1 MGVRRRLYG
10 GTQGIPATADVNSFL
25 PAYAFADFKHDFGGD
40 KITANVLNDIET
52 VGSRATFFSKIEK
65 LVGKSPFEA
74 FKSGFGLS
82 IPGPVPSKEYSE
94 EQVLEEVAK
103 IAYPSLVSSVGKSV
117 YDAPT
122 PGKIV
127 AGGLV
132 PRNYTVSRVLEK
144 AKPGQEY
151 TSQLQTKTVPPAGEY
166 VSLLSSLW
174 AVSGTPGQRK
184 RKFAIMY
191 DAGTCATS
199 DIGSLAKR
207 AITEIVENPSA
218 LFGEAFVK
226 TEQYDVY
233 FITSSENVRD
243 PAPKITERTFNKST
257 KSPNVN
263 VYFLNDYGHHVR
275 YDMFSKRVEGKQTS
289 NLYSRYS
296 ITTVREDGDKIRG
309 TIDYEDGKSR
319 QLDDIKRESEIESS
333 TTNAV
338 SLILQD
344 GTPAEVMSCFFLK
357 RSGDWCQALCLLD
370 KEREYT
376 ITGYGPKANTTTTL
390 QALEDDGVEI
400 MLMTHDRVLLAYAIT
415 LGLNVCFTNNRP
427 SGHWIVYF
435 KNADVFRIDDYLQL
449 MNDAAAKLSTLKQ
462 KKEATTTVRTKY
474 EREIESVSWLNP
486 SSIVAARRYAYVLA
500 NLIDNDVFD
509 AQIAT
514 ITELGND
521 LAKRAPVIQSYVA
534 RNTPLESWTP
544 EEKAD
549 AKAFSDVLGRLRNL
563 LPNVQSTIDISE
575 KFTSSGLKYPQEDAD
590 VQTLSDLGETLAS
603 QRPFKASQ
611 KNSKG
616 KEYNLEA
623 SFTVIAERLIDDVRS
638 AGISIPRFP
647 NDGEIAAINPA
658 TFGQQRLTR
667 THISI
672 LRAVYDIFKKAEI
685 RTTAR
690 QTGGDNGKNVTDLY
704 FLPAALYAI
713 TQISIPLVPAGNPD
727 TFGFELRKHMTHYD
741 RWKYMVVDPYVVTKE
756 DRGVLI
762 GAIRSANDVPNGPL
776 FDKLQTLPYVP
787 YLMARLMFLY
797 IDLVYN
803 DVLLVSPSNNPTSD
817 DAKEDPTVT
826 GTPTVVMM
834 SQIAQKMMALKGI
847 LDTFTKSQS
856 VRDLAPMFLAYETG
870 NLPPPPAQTPA
881 IGDILTGLGSL
892 YGGMFQILP
901 KIPSYGTALFKVEN
915 DTETALKSK
924 DGVPVIVLLDPAT
937 MQYGAYE
944 YTSSNAV
951 FKGNQQVRLTGKPQ
965 GAEYFQ
971 NIATNI
977 YVPMIPQPRD
987 EKEVDAFFAKNKTWG
1002 GLRGRNVTSAN
1013 ARTSSTS
1020 SRRTSHARLRKRA
1033 RTRRT
1038 SRLRKHSS
1046 KSKTR

>member
-1 MGVRRRLYG
+1 LYG

-52 VGSRATFFSKIEK
+52 VGSRATFFSKIKE
-65 LVGKSPFEA
+65 LVGKSPFEV
-74 FKSGFGLS
+74 FKNKFELS

-103 IAYPSLVSSVGKSV
+103 IAYPALVSSVGKSV

-127 AGGLV
+127 AGGAV
-132 PRNYTVSRVLEK
+132 PRNYTISRVLEK

-151 TSQLQTKTVPPAGEY
+151 TSQLQSKTVPPAGEY

-174 AVSGTPGQRK
+174 AVSGVPGQRK

-191 DAGTCATS
+191 DAGTCTTS
-199 DIGSLAKR
+199 EIGSLEKR

-218 LFGEAFVK
+218 LFGEVFDKAAK
-226 TEQYDVY
+226 YEVY

-257 KSPNVN
+257 KSANVD

-275 YDMFSKRVEGKQTS
+275 YDMFSKRVEGNQTS

-296 ITTVREDGDKIRG
+296 ITTVRDNTDKVRG

-333 TTNAV
+333 TTNAL

-370 KEREYT
+370 KKRKYT
-376 ITGYGPKANTTTTL
+376 IAGYGENAGKTTTL

-435 KNADVFRIDDYLQL
+435 KNADVFRVDDYPQL
-449 MNDAAAKLSTLKQ
+449 MNDADAKLSTLEQ
-462 KKEATTTVRTKY
+462 QKEATKTIRTKY
-474 EREIESVSWLNP
+474 EGEIQSLSWLNP
-486 SSIVAARRYAYVLA
+486 TSIVAARRYAYVLA
-500 NLIDNDVFD
+500 NLIDDNVFD
-509 AQIAT
+509 AQIKAIGELRSYLAT
-514 ITELGND
+514 
-521 LAKRAPVIQSYVA
+521 RAPAFQAYMASK
-534 RNTPLESWTP
+534 TPFESWTSA
-544 EEKAD
+544 EKAN
-549 AKAFSDVLGRLRNL
+549 ATAASDVLGRLRNL

-575 KFTSSGLKYPQEDAD
+575 KFTSSGLKYPQEDED
-590 VQTLSDLGETLAS
+590 VQTLSDLAETLTS
-603 QRPFKASQ
+603 QRPFKASH

-638 AGISIPRFP
+638 AGVGIPRFP
-647 NDGEIAAINPA
+647 NDGEIAAMNSS

-690 QTGGDNGKNVTDLY
+690 QSGGENGKNVTDLY

-713 TQISIPLVPAGNPD
+713 TQISIPLVSAGNPD
-727 TFGFELRKHMTHYD
+727 TFGFEVQKHMTHYD
-741 RWKYMVVDPYVVTKE
+741 RWKYKVIDPYVVTKE

-803 DVLLVSPSNNPTSD
+803 DALLMSPSNNPTSD

-826 GTPTVVMM
+826 GTPTTVMIG
-834 SQIAQKMMALKGI
+834 QIAQKMMALKVI
-847 LDTFTKSQS
+847 LDAFMAKGPS
-856 VRDLAPMFLAYETG
+856 VRDLAPLFLKYETG
-870 NLPPPPAQTPA
+870 ELPPPPAQTLA
-881 IGDILTGLGSL
+881 IGNILTGIDSL
-892 YGGMFQILP
+892 YALAFQLLP
-901 KIPSYGTALFKVEN
+901 KIPPYGYALSKLETDVEG
-915 DTETALKSK
+915 ALKSK
-924 DGVPVIVLLDPAT
+924 DGAPVIVLLDPAT

-951 FKGNQQVRLTGKPQ
+951 FKGNQQVRLTGKPL
-965 GAEYFQ
+965 GLEYFQ

-987 EKEVDAFFAKNKTWG
+987 EKEVDVFFAKNKTWG
-1002 GLRGRNVTSAN
+1002 GLRGRNVTSGN
-1013 ARTSSTS
+1013 ARTAST
-1020 SRRTSHARLRKRA
+1020 SRRTSHARLRRRA